1 MVHRRMRHLLQ
12 ESIRKAREG
21 AAHETKKVVRKCR
34 ALVGILIIVNQPGQ
48 ESRYSKSFWETGE
61 QKRERRKQLGSA
73 PR

>member
-12 ESIRKAREG
+12 ESIRKARER

-34 ALVGILIIVNQPGQ
+34 TLVGILMIVDQPGH

-61 QKRERRKQLGSA
+61 HRRKKRKLLGSA